1 MSRLPETTVIH
12 DLVSPTPSIEGTE
25 GSDTLDWNPF
35 RSQSS
40 PSAAASV
47 FLLEICVEYKYLYRR
62 LSGNVQFWM
71 AVSDAS
77 GWAPEEAEP
86 FLQATM
92 AKYRVADHTIRP
104 VDPDG
109 YRIEALSWQMA
120 NHIAQIRTIAQ
131 IGRSRYQAPTPVPE
145 DSMSGQE
152 IEEAIL
158 ERVRLAAMRCDFD
171 QAKWLLLHIH
181 DKQKADTYMKELE
194 SNIILHD
201 QREKCFEMES
211 AKAESDGEWGKARS
225 WLLLL
230 ANKVRSGRLLVAL
243 ERRKAIQDKYNRGLQ
258 EETVLA
264 QFVDRDLAK
273 ACSLVS
279 KMKGKRPKAFV
290 ALFKCN
296 EALTKNDF
304 NGAMS
309 TLSNPQLASAH
320 ISLKPMVDLAEALYN
335 DDQDEATSLS
345 LLLKMDAERFQ
356 KLFLNSSAGDSAER
370 CDGQVGALSLLLT
383 QPVNMS
389 THLNNYYE
397 KQSKADALRGD
408 WNEAQKSLL
417 KIPKKTVS
425 GPLLRKLEAELSAFY
440 EKDMELEKQAKEA
453 EMNGDWEK
461 ARSFLSRIESDFGKF
476 LLAAL
481 AYSEARLSHKD
492 EHLEMLVQ
500 LQEDYPDPRL
510 EQSDPDDFRK
520 VFEMMAEDMRDA
532 YDRACQAQGIHIAEE
547 SPSSENMQARLQY
560 CPDTGPPSSSLPAI
574 PRDPCLVIPSK
585 QAIRE
590 YQWDRP
596 ELPSL
601 SFDQQLV
608 LLQICLVHKGRYTNS
623 QGNINFWH
631 RVADQFW
638 EVSGWHWKRI
648 RMFVQ
653 KKLRCRAASDR
664 GPQMGPLLDELQSH
678 IHAVGHPRHRS
689 SVTHSSPQPSAL
701 QSPVGSLPGQGSAN
715 QSFSPTKL
723 NGRINSDSMFHGRLA
738 GLSSRP
744 SELQSS
750 VEGLPVRS
758 AAKRTLSQTE
768 FDVPISS
775 DDDLPSHPPSQPRH
789 TGPASSSVHTHA
801 QNLLTGTTVQ
811 SLIAKGNEAKEQH
824 DFDKAKSLLLQI
836 PDKTIFGPLLEELDE
851 ARESQIQ
858 TNKDFERQA
867 KKAELEGDWETAK
880 SLLSRVVGEDGSFLL
895 LALEYIRTRRT
906 WKQFEAQEYLE
917 QLKKEYP
924 HPIFKQV
931 ELDHDYENA
940 KITGNP
946 RRIGYHQGLL
956 RAYKRKSGSVWDE
969 PDDFRKAFQLIA
981 SDMRHARDKV
991 WYAHPARA
999 GRTELQSQ
1007 PQPEFYSGFNSHAG
1021 LESEAEVRSQSQP
1034 RYQPQQIDIP
1044 EVLRILERAR
1054 TQAQAQPR
1062 SQRPNIDQELALLD
1076 RAREEIFNGRDRIKA
1091 ILLQGSSEESK
1102 EALKAVEN
1110 NTSRLLA
1117 DFEESAT
1124 SLMVQAGD
1132 ESDEWDEWDEWTPE
1146 SQRILL
1152 LLMEAESRANEEKF
1166 NSLMRQ
1172 IPRNS
1177 TEARNFRKEFA
1188 ESKAKKD
1195 RYLQRCKA
1203 TLDAGGRLEEVEE
1216 E

>member
-1 MSRLPETTVIH
+1 
-12 DLVSPTPSIEGTE
+12 
-25 GSDTLDWNPF
+25 
-35 RSQSS
+35 
-40 PSAAASV
+40 
-47 FLLEICVEYKYLYRR
+47 
-62 LSGNVQFWM
+62 M

-77 GWAPEEAEP
+77 GWAPGEAEP

-92 AKYRVADHTIRP
+92 ANYRMADHTIRP

-120 NHIAQIRTIAQ
+120 NHISQIRTIAQ

-158 ERVRLAAMRCDFD
+158 KRVRLAAMRCDFD

-181 DKQKADTYMKELE
+181 DKQKADTHMKELE

-201 QREKCFEMES
+201 QREKYFEMES
-211 AKAESDGEWGKARS
+211 AKAESDDEWGKARS

-258 EETVLA
+258 EEAVLA

-309 TLSNPQLASAH
+309 TISNPQLASVH

-370 CDGQVGALSLLLT
+370 CDGQVGALRLLLT
-383 QPVNMS
+383 QPVDVS
-389 THLNNYYE
+389 TNLNNYYE
-397 KQSKADALRGD
+397 KRSEADALCGD

-425 GPLLRKLEAELSAFY
+425 GPLLRKLEAERSAFY
-440 EKDMELEKQAKEA
+440 EKDKELEKQAKEA

-461 ARSFLSRIESDFGKF
+461 ARSFLSRIKSDFGKF

-492 EHLEMLVQ
+492 EHMEMLVQ

-510 EQSDPDDFRK
+510 EQVKYTQYFEHAELNGPPERATDLRSLFVGEKMCGTGVLWSDPDDFRK

-532 YDRACQAQGIHIAEE
+532 YDRAWYGLPAPNTQSLTASPNQAQGIHIAEE
-547 SPSSENMQARLQY
+547 SPSSENMQARLRY

-574 PRDPCLVIPSK
+574 PRDPCMVIPSK

-601 SFDQQLV
+601 SFDRQLV

-623 QGNINFWH
+623 QGNTNFWH

-653 KKLRCRAASDR
+653 KKLCCRAASDC

-678 IHAVGHPRHRS
+678 IRAVGHPRHRS
-689 SVTHSSPQPSAL
+689 SVTRSSPQPSAL
-701 QSPVGSLPGQGSAN
+701 QSPLGSLPGQVSAN
-715 QSFSPTKL
+715 QSFSQTRL
-723 NGRINSDSMFHGRLA
+723 NSRINSDSMFHRRLA

-744 SELQSS
+744 SEFQSS

-775 DDDLPSHPPSQPRH
+775 DGNLYHCHRLLLKHTHMLSTSTDDLPSHPPSQPRH

-811 SLIAKGNEAKEQH
+811 SLIAKSNEAKEQH

-836 PDKTIFGPLLEELDE
+836 PDKTIFGPLLEELDK

-981 SDMRHARDKV
+981 SDMRHAVTRC
-991 WYAHPARA
+991 
-999 GRTELQSQ
+999 
-1007 PQPEFYSGFNSHAG
+1007 
-1021 LESEAEVRSQSQP
+1021 EAEVRSQPQSQ
-1034 RYQPQQIDIP
+1034 YQPQQIDIP
-1044 EVLRILERAR
+1044 EGLRILERAR